1 MNKEELKVFLAN
13 QFSELVF
20 DETQKI
26 LFVQV
31 DVLQFKTLMQELRSN
46 ADLNFDF
53 LTCLT
58 CVDWKEHF
66 TMVYYLLSRNFKHE
80 LQLKVKLPE
89 RDNAVI
95 ETVSDIW
102 KTAEFHEREVYDLF
116 GVKFENHPDLRRL
129 FLDENWP
136 GYPLRKDYTDENMIE
151 L

>member
-1 MNKEELKVFLAN
+1 MNKEELKVFLAER
-13 QFSELVF
+13 FPESIF

-31 DVLQFKTLMQELRSN
+31 EQLQFIPFLLELKN
-46 ADLNFDF
+46 NPELDFNF

-58 CVDWKEHF
+58 CVDWKDHF
-66 TMVYYLLSRNFKHE
+66 QMVYYILSRTHKHE
-80 LQLKVKLPE
+80 IQIKVKLPDRE
-89 RDNAVI
+89 NAEI
-95 ETVSDIW
+95 QTVSHLW

-116 GVKFENHPDLRRL
+116 GVKFVNHPDLRRL

>member
-1 MNKEELKVFLAN
+1 MNKEELKALLESRFPEII
-13 QFSELVF
+13 S

-26 LFVQV
+26 LHVQI
-31 DVLQFKTLMQELRSN
+31 DILAFKDLMKELRNHPELQF
-46 ADLNFDF
+46 DY

-58 CVDWKEHF
+58 CVDWKDHF
-66 TMVYYLLSRNFKHE
+66 MMVYYVFSRSLKHE
-80 LQLKVKLPE
+80 IQVKVKLGNRE
-89 RDNAVI
+89 DAQI

-102 KTAEFHEREVYDLF
+102 RTAEFHEREVYDLF
-116 GVKFENHPDLRRL
+116 GVKFTNHPDLRRL

>member
-1 MNKEELKVFLAN
+1 MNKEELKAFIAER
-13 QFSELVF
+13 FPDLVF
-20 DETQKI
+20 DETQKLLHI
-26 LFVQV
+26 QAEQ
-31 DVLQFKTLMQELRSN
+31 LQFKSLMLELKNN
-46 ADLNFDF
+46 AELDFNF

-58 CVDWKEHF
+58 CVDWKDHF
-66 TMVYYLLSRNFKHE
+66 QMVYFLFSRTHKHE
-80 LQLKVKLPE
+80 IQLKVKLAD
-89 RDNAVI
+89 RDNAEI

-116 GVKFENHPDLRRL
+116 EVKFVNHPDLRRL